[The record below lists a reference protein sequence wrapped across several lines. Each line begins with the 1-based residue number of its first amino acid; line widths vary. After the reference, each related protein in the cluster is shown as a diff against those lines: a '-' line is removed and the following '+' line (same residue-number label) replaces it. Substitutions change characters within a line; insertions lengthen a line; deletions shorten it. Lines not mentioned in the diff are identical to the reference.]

1 MSILDSNWIS
11 EVNDIRSFM
20 DEDYDVPLGGGGYS
34 RTTMGKQSSQLAW
47 ARIGIEKFVMRVIP
61 QIIPSGNDVKTN
73 SKIINYL
80 SPYIRKACKD
90 AVVFG
95 NSTILLDTASGM
107 VRVSTPETSCASI
120 DPFGHISFE
129 EQIYNITNF
138 SYYDGGDNRDFMI
151 SCVDDDDITDTT
163 VKTFTIFYGADGAH
177 RYGSSRI
184 SPSVRSSIRA
194 ASRNKIRAEIA
205 SNFYAYPQRVINGAW
220 EEMDPSIMNGAKAM
234 ASGAA
239 TIQILPKDP
248 STGETLEYKQLDG
261 TDFTPFINMQEQLAT
276 EVAIALG
283 INLDE
288 LGVVKTGSATSA
300 DGIYA
305 SHEAISVEIE
315 AWEQSIT
322 KTLQDFIDAYTDSIG
337 VPYATLT
344 WREPAQPSK
353 ASAADAAIK
362 LVSAFPALADSPAVL
377 KWAGL
382 PNDVLRDIS
391 NELNPIIISDDENG
405 GD

>member
-1 MSILDSNWIS
+1 MSVLDNNWIS

-34 RTTMGKQSSQLAW
+34 RTAMGMQSSQLAW

-61 QIIPSGNDVKTN
+61 QIIPSGDDVKTN

-129 EQIYNITNF
+129 EQIDNITNF
-138 SYYDGGDNRDFMI
+138 SYYDGSDNRDFMI

-220 EEMDPSIMNGAKAM
+220 EEMDPSI
-234 ASGAA
+234 
-239 TIQILPKDP
+239 L
-248 STGETLEYKQLDG
+248 L
-261 TDFTPFINMQEQLAT
+261 
-276 EVAIALG
+276 
-283 INLDE
+283 
-288 LGVVKTGSATSA
+288 
-300 DGIYA
+300 
-305 SHEAISVEIE
+305 
-315 AWEQSIT
+315 
-322 KTLQDFIDAYTDSIG
+322 ID
-337 VPYATLT
+337 
-344 WREPAQPSK
+344 
-353 ASAADAAIK
+353 
-362 LVSAFPALADSPAVL
+362 
-377 KWAGL
+377 
-382 PNDVLRDIS
+382 
-391 NELNPIIISDDENG
+391 
-405 GD
+405 